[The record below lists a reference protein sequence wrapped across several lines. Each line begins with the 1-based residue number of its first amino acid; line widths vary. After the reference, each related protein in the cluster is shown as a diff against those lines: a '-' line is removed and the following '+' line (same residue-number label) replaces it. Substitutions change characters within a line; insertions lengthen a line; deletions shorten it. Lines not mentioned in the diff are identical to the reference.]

1 MAGYPDDPLVAPD
14 PPPRARTGQPAP
26 TTSTAVAGTGTGTT
40 TAAAGSTGTATTTG
54 TPARPP
60 AGTRSNGEWAVLVIR
75 RALIVVLLVGSAVL
89 LVNGHAQQCRDA
101 AVGDTSETITLC
113 EPLTA
118 TSPEVLLVLLLVGL
132 LLLPE
137 LSELEIAGVLTLK
150 RAVEQA
156 QSDAGEAKAE
166 ATEAKQALTQVAAQ
180 VSQLQ
185 AVQKQSVSV
194 TVTNQ
199 AAETAQAHQQLN
211 ADGGAAAGAPVPT
224 VGESSLV
231 AFNAGL
237 SGLADLLP
245 PLAEGV
251 GVSVVGLTLTEDG
264 KAVEATQNPFGVDDP
279 TVELIER
286 LLNDVE
292 PGQTITGFGV
302 NALVLGALAL
312 TEAGEV
318 VGGLAAVLQ
327 PPPPVDSMG
336 EDPLEPLDVRVR
348 IAAAAYAQL
357 LTDLLGESPSQVW

>member
-1 MAGYPDDPLVAPD
+1 MAGHPDDPLVAPD

-26 TTSTAVAGTGTGTT
+26 ATAAVAGTGTGTT
-40 TAAAGSTGTATTTG
+40 TAAAGSPGTGTTTG
-54 TPARPP
+54 TPTRPP
-60 AGTRSNGEWAVLVIR
+60 PATRSNGQRAVLVIR
-75 RALIVVLLVGSAVL
+75 RALIVVLLFGSAVL
-89 LVNGHAQQCRDA
+89 LVDGHAQQCRDA

-185 AVQKQSVSV
+185 AVQSVSV

-199 AAETAQAHQQLN
+199 AAETAQAHQLLN
-211 ADGGAAAGAPVPT
+211 AGGGGAAGAPVPT

-251 GVSVVGLTLTEDG
+251 GMSVVGLTLTEDG

-292 PGQTITGFGV
+292 PGQTITGVGV

-312 TEAGEV
+312 TEDGEV

-327 PPPPVDSMG
+327 PPPPVESMG

-357 LTDLLGESPSQVW
+357 LTDLLGEPPSQVW